1 MSEARQKFLC
11 DAVAAVNDNKLF
23 ITVFRVNDG
32 IEFSSGRGETKHG
45 SPRRQWTPDI
55 IKREI
60 AFAYGAETVEIL
72 QPSEQPVGSALNGSR
87 RQSRKPD
94 SEFGS

>member
-1 MSEARQKFLC
+1 MSGARQQFLC

-60 AFAYGAETVEIL
+60 AFAYGAQTVEIL
-72 QPSEQPVGSALNGSR
+72 QPSEQPVHSKRDNSR
-87 RQSRKPD
+87 RRSR
-94 SEFGS
+94 

>member
-1 MSEARQKFLC
+1 MSEVRQKFLC
-11 DAVAAVNDNKLF
+11 DAVAAVNNNKLF
-23 ITVFRVNDG
+23 ITVFQVNDG

-60 AFAYGAETVEIL
+60 AFAYRAQTVEIL
-72 QPSEQPVGSALNGSR
+72 QPSEPDGSALNGSR
-87 RQSRKPD
+87 RRSRKPN
-94 SEFGS
+94 SAFGS

>member
-1 MSEARQKFLC
+1 MSGVRRTFLC
-11 DAVAAVNDNKLF
+11 DAVAAVNNNKLF
-23 ITVFRVNDG
+23 ITVFQVNDG

-60 AFAYGAETVEIL
+60 AFAYGAQTVETL
-72 QPSEQPVGSALNGSR
+72 QPSENLGHSR
-87 RQSRKPD
+87 RRS
-94 SEFGS
+94 

>member
-23 ITVFRVNDG
+23 ITVFQVNDG

-45 SPRRQWTPDI
+45 SPRRQWTTDLI
-55 IKREI
+55 RREI
-60 AFAYGAETVEIL
+60 AFAYGAQKVEIV
-72 QPSEQPVGSALNGSR
+72 QPSQNLDHSR
-87 RQSRKPD
+87 RRSQKSN
-94 SEFGS
+94 SGFGS

>member
-1 MSEARQKFLC
+1 
-11 DAVAAVNDNKLF
+11 VNDNKLF

-60 AFAYGAETVEIL
+60 AFAYGAQTVEIL
-72 QPSEQPVGSALNGSR
+72 QPSENLGHSR
-87 RQSRKPD
+87 RRS
-94 SEFGS
+94 

>member
-1 MSEARQKFLC
+1 MSEVRQKFLC

-23 ITVFRVNDG
+23 ITVFQVNDG

-60 AFAYGAETVEIL
+60 ACAYRAQTVEIL
-72 QPSEQPVGSALNGSR
+72 QPSEHPVGSALNGPR
-87 RQSRKPD
+87 RRSRKPNSD
-94 SEFGS
+94 VGS

>member
-1 MSEARQKFLC
+1 VSEGRQQFLC
-11 DAVAAVNDNKLF
+11 DAVAAVNDRKLF

-45 SPRRQWTPDI
+45 SPQRQWTPDI

-60 AFAYGAETVEIL
+60 AFAYGAQTVEIV
-72 QPSEQPVGSALNGSR
+72 QPSEQPEHSKRDKSR
-87 RQSRKPD
+87 RR
-94 SEFGS
+94 